1 MIEKKIRIE
10 KNEVE
15 QEKLKIYFPHF
26 DIRLNGI
33 SVMSV
38 SCSSRLLF
46 LTIMRIFL
54 NSKVTCFLQSF
65 SKKLAK
71 CEFEIFS
78 SIRQS
83 INFSFP
89 EKIVVNSLN
98 KKLFGN
104 GIFF

>member
-1 MIEKKIRIE
+1 MWKVFESFATIKWLSKMIEKKIRIE

-46 LTIMRIFL
+46 LTIMRIF
-54 NSKVTCFLQSF
+54 
-65 SKKLAK
+65 
-71 CEFEIFS
+71 
-78 SIRQS
+78 
-83 INFSFP
+83 
-89 EKIVVNSLN
+89 
-98 KKLFGN
+98 
-104 GIFF
+104 

>member
-46 LTIMRIFL
+46 LTIMRIF
-54 NSKVTCFLQSF
+54 
-65 SKKLAK
+65 
-71 CEFEIFS
+71 
-78 SIRQS
+78 
-83 INFSFP
+83 
-89 EKIVVNSLN
+89 
-98 KKLFGN
+98 
-104 GIFF
+104 